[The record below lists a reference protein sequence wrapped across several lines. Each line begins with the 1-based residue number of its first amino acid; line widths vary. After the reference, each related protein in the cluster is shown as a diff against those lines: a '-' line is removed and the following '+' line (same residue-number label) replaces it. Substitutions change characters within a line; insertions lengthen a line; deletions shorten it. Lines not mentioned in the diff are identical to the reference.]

1 MALLRV
7 VAGIAAAALVLGV
20 AELVAVFTGTGSA
33 PAYALGATV
42 VDHTPDGLREWAI
55 QSFGRNDKAVLFV
68 CMGIVA
74 VLVAGL
80 AGWFERVT
88 RPVGSVVFAVFGLIA
103 AGPAVAP
110 APTTVSPAVS
120 APAAASPVDPGGV
133 DASSMRRVSPRN
145 ARIPAAVPIRAGSAP
160 PNPPTRP
167 APMTCLLYTSP
178 SPRDGLLSRMPS
190 SA

>member
-1 MALLRV
+1 MAFLRV
-7 VAGIAAAALVLGV
+7 AAGIAAAALVLGV

-74 VLVAGL
+74 VVVAGL
-80 AGWFERVT
+80 AGWLG
-88 RPVGSVVFAVFGLIA
+88 GS
-103 AGPAVAP
+103 
-110 APTTVSPAVS
+110 
-120 APAAASPVDPGGV
+120 PGRS
-133 DASSMRRVSPRN
+133 DR
-145 ARIPAAVPIRAGSAP
+145 
-160 PNPPTRP
+160 
-167 APMTCLLYTSP
+167 
-178 SPRDGLLSRMPS
+178 SRSPS